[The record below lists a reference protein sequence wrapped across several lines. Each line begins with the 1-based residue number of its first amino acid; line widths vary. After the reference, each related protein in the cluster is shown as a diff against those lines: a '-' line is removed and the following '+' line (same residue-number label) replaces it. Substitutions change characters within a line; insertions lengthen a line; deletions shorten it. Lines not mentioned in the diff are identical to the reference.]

1 MAEQNIP
8 APELTPEEKVQYK
21 EIGKVGYMTLN
32 NPKKRNAIDMPMVF
46 RILDILKQVDA
57 DPKIKCL
64 VIKSTGDQTFCAGW
78 DLAMFAQVSQNTI
91 DNLLNIGA
99 TISRTIY
106 FLKKPVIMQIQG
118 PAVGM
123 GTIMSLVAD
132 FRICAKR
139 DDLFFQLPELDLGPG
154 IPAATGP
161 TVGAVNLLGVAR
173 AKDMLLT
180 GRKVPLAEF
189 DKWGVVTQIVDPPT
203 ELEEEVKKFA
213 RKLSSKSGQLLAFT
227 KQTINM
233 MSLPAA
239 KECWELENEMARFY
253 FDGMMGK
260 QQGNEDEFIKHLWT
274 KYGKGTP

>member
-1 MAEQNIP
+1 MTEQNAP

-21 EIGKVGYMTLN
+21 DIGKVGFMTLN
-32 NPKKRNAIDMPMVF
+32 NPKKRNAIDMSMVA
-46 RILDILKQVDA
+46 RILDILKQVDN

-78 DLAMFAQVSQNTI
+78 DLTMFQQVNQTLI

-123 GTIMSLVAD
+123 GSIMSLVAD

-161 TVGAVNLLGVAR
+161 TVGAVNLLGVAH

-180 GRKVPLAEF
+180 GRKISLAEF
-189 DKWGVVTQIVDPPT
+189 DKWGVVTQIVDPAT
-203 ELEEEVKKFA
+203 ELDEEVKKFA
-213 RKLSSKSGQLLAFT
+213 RKLSSKNGNLLTFT

-233 MSLPAA
+233 MSLPTA
-239 KECWELENEMARFY
+239 KECWELENEMARFH

-260 QQGNEDEFIKHLWT
+260 PQGDFDEFLKHLWA